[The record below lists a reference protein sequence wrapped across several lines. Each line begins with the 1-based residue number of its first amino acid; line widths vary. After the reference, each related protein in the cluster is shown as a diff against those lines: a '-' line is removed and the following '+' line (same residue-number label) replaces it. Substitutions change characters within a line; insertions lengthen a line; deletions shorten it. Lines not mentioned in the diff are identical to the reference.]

1 MTFKENTALLI
12 DLRLEGKTAVLFGG
26 GRTAERKVKKL
37 LDQGA
42 RINVVSRSF
51 TESLLELGEKGEIEL
66 IEADLD
72 EAPSVIPDCV
82 TDADVV
88 IAATDSQRL
97 NALVSKAARDE
108 GALVCAVD
116 MPELC
121 DFYFPAVAQKGSI
134 RVGVCTD
141 GKSPLMSKLIKEKIQ
156 AVLTDEDALGV
167 DLQAYARGIAKTKIT
182 GSRNRRDALYSV
194 AQDSEVQRSLADGNL
209 PGAEEIARKIIEE
222 WPIAIDESTE
232 SNGV

>member
-26 GRTAERKVKKL
+26 GRTAEGKVKKL

-51 TESLLELGEKGEIEL
+51 TESLLELGEKEEIEL
-66 IEADLD
+66 IEADI
-72 EAPSVIPDCV
+72 EAPLVIPDCV

-88 IAATDSQRL
+88 IAATDSPRL

-156 AVLTDEDALGV
+156 AVLTDEDALAV

-209 PGAEEIARKIIEE
+209 LGAEEIARKIIEE